1 MLVNTTT
8 SLFEFLT
15 DAVKLP
21 VYVKYLLFKVNETD
35 PNNGVADAE

>member
-8 SLFEFLT
+8 SPFDFLT
-15 DAVKLP
+15 EAAKFP